1 MTLPAPTL
9 TRNTACHGGRWQRLG
24 THPRGARV
32 QARRESKWAGRRPA
46 GADGGRPGGRGTAAQ
61 GQGWQR
67 RGEGGRESEA
77 GRQGVKGKRKSRQG
91 GVKGGSSSNGAAGGP
106 PACSRRATQRGGS
119 CEPPQHLPR
128 SLQPHGREGDFWL
141 PPRRMER
148 KVLAS
153 TLCSARTYSIGR
165 SSRGSR
171 GSRVSSLSSGVGER
185 SRRMDRKL
193 LASTLFSARTC
204 NIRRAAA
211 GLGGSALAKLLLL
224 LLRVGGRVGSSLCCT
239 DGPRQHC
246 KYQAKRA
253 WPCPL
258 PQHAVQR
265 STAAQRTATRKG
277 APPTASAK
285 LAACG
290 CSWPSSGGPSPDTT

>member
-1 MTLPAPTL
+1 MGGAPAS
-9 TRNTACHGGRWQRLG
+9 RCRWR
-24 THPRGARV
+24 
-32 QARRESKWAGRRPA
+32 QARRPGHGSPGAGVAAA
-46 GADGGRPGGRGTAAQ
+46 GG
-61 GQGWQR
+61 
-67 RGEGGRESEA
+67 GGRESEA
-77 GRQGVKGKRKSRQG
+77 GRQGVKGKKKSRQA

-106 PACSRRATQRGGS
+106 PACSRRATQRGGG

-165 SSRGSR
+165 SSRGTR
-171 GSRVSSLSSGVGER
+171 GSRVSSVSSGVGER
-185 SRRMDRKL
+185 SRRMDRKV
-193 LASTLFSARTC
+193 LASTLCSARTC

-224 LLRVGGRVGSSLCCT
+224 LLQVGGRVGSSLCCT

-246 KYQAKRA
+246 KYQAKA
-253 WPCPL
+253 CLAL
-258 PQHAVQR
+258 PAAPAR
-265 STAAQRTATRKG
+265 SAAQHRRTAH
-277 APPTASAK
+277 SH
-285 LAACG
+285 
-290 CSWPSSGGPSPDTT
+290 